1 MSEQIRVNTEQ
12 VGQIAG
18 NIERY
23 NAQLDEALNKGR
35 ATVQNLANLWDGKA
49 SQETI
54 AAFNSF
60 AARFFEIYRTMM
72 DNYVKFLRTNV
83 QSGYFETEQANVTL
97 ADAFD

>member
-12 VGQIAG
+12 VAQIAG

-23 NAQLDEALNKGR
+23 NGQLDEALRKGQSI
-35 ATVQNLANLWDGKA
+35 VQNLNNFWDGKA

-54 AAFNSF
+54 ASFNSF
-60 AARFFEIYRTMM
+60 SAKYFENYNVML

-83 QSGYFETEQANVTL
+83 QLGYFETEQANISL
-97 ADAFD
+97 ADAFK